1 MRRIL
6 TQQLRKFTM
15 SNPEKSVS
23 PIPAISSDQNSEASA
38 LKRQKPV
45 RPLRES
51 KKQRD
56 ELGFRLKQQS
66 VDKNVL
72 VSTGEKTKTIH
83 EEETEG
89 AHYEIDGPLRRVTPY
104 FFTYL
109 TYCKL
114 RWRDRKLI
122 DIFVDEFRDKDPEF
136 YRKAIA
142 EGRVL
147 LNKSPSNIDS
157 IVRNGDLISHRLHRH
172 EPAVTSRPIKIVF
185 EDENMIAIDKPS
197 GMPVHPA
204 GRYRYNTITKIMQHE
219 NGITV
224 HPCNRLDRLTSG
236 LMFLGKNAKGAESM
250 VKQMRER
257 SVRKEYIA
265 RVKGKFPLGSH
276 TMDKPLTTASPKHAL
291 NVVDLENGKPAETEF
306 VRISHDAKSDTSI
319 VKCHPLTGRT
329 HQIRVHLQYLGHP
342 IANDPIYSSEF
353 IWGSP
358 ELGKGNNG
366 ISDPGIVSR
375 LDTIGKTRACSTW
388 IHPQE
393 DGEVLGNDEC
403 PECNVPLYTDPG
415 PNDLDLWL
423 HAYKYEAADKSWSF
437 KVDYPEWALSPH
449 RPFMELALENAK
461 KCGETQTQFNVGAVL
476 VLDGEILETGHSREL
491 PGNTHAEQCALE
503 KYFARTGSKDVPE
516 GTELYTTMEPCSYR
530 LSGNLPCVE
539 RVLASNIKTCF
550 VGIVEP
556 DTFVKENTGKKK
568 LAEAGVEYIH
578 IPGYE
583 DECLRVAKLGHEKME
598 LTK

>member
-1 MRRIL
+1 MVRQISTFFR
-6 TQQLRKFTM
+6 M
-15 SNPEKSVS
+15 SSTGATPSVAAESVKSTTENNPSV
-23 PIPAISSDQNSEASA
+23 
-38 LKRQKPV
+38 KKQKPS
-45 RPLRES
+45 RPLREL

-66 VDKNVL
+66 VDKNHL
-72 VSTGEKTKTIH
+72 ASTGGNNKTIH

-122 DIFVDEFRDKDPEF
+122 DIFIDEFRDKEPEF

-147 LNKSPSNIDS
+147 LNKTPSSIDS
-157 IVRNGDLISHRLHRH
+157 VVKNGDLISHRLHRH
-172 EPAVTSRPIKIVF
+172 EPSVTSRPIKIVF
-185 EDENMIAIDKPS
+185 EDENIIAIDKPS
-197 GMPVHPA
+197 GLPVHPA

-219 NGITV
+219 HGITV
-224 HPCNRLDRLTSG
+224 HPCNRLDRLTLG

-265 RVKGKFPLGSH
+265 RVKGQFPLGMH
-276 TMDKPLTTASPKHAL
+276 KIDKPLSTASPKHGL

-306 VRISHDAKSDTSI
+306 FRISYDPKSDTSI

-329 HQIRVHLQYLGHP
+329 HQIRVHLQYMGHP
-342 IANDPIYSSEF
+342 IANDPIYSSEY
-353 IWGSP
+353 IWGNP
-358 ELGKGNNG
+358 DLGKGNNG
-366 ISDPGIVSR
+366 LQDPVLVDR
-375 LDTIGKTRACSTW
+375 LDTIGKSRACSTW
-388 IHPQE
+388 IHPEE
-393 DGEVLGNDEC
+393 DGEVLSDKLCDEC
-403 PECNVPLYTDPG
+403 QVPLYTDPG

-423 HAYKYEAADKSWSF
+423 HAYKYEAEDQLWSY

-476 VLDGEILETGHSREL
+476 VLNGEILETGHSREL

-503 KYFARTGSKDVPE
+503 KYFKRTGNTDVPE
-516 GTELYTTMEPCSYR
+516 GTEIYTTMEPCSFR

-539 RVLASNIKTCF
+539 RILATNIKTCF
-550 VGIVEP
+550 VGVVEP

-568 LAEAGVEYIH
+568 LSDAGVEYVH

-583 DECLRVAKLGHEKME
+583 EECLRVAKLGHDKIGLEDK
-598 LTK
+598 KA

>member
-6 TQQLRKFTM
+6 TQQLRKFNM

-23 PIPAISSDQNSEASA
+23 PIPAISSDQNFEAQA

-45 RPLRES
+45 RPPRES

-276 TMDKPLTTASPKHAL
+276 TVDKPLTTASPKHAL

-306 VRISHDAKSDTSI
+306 VRISYDAKSDTSM

-423 HAYKYEAADKSWSF
+423 HAYRYEAADKSWSY

-583 DECLRVAKLGHEKME
+583 DECLRVAKLGHEKIE

>member
-6 TQQLRKFTM
+6 TQKLRKFNM
-15 SNPEKSVS
+15 INPEKSVS
-23 PIPAISSDQNSEASA
+23 PIPAISSDQNSEAQA

-72 VSTGEKTKTIH
+72 ISTGEKTKTIH

-89 AHYEIDGPLRRVTPY
+89 ANYEIEGPLRRVTPY

-185 EDENMIAIDKPS
+185 EDKNMIAIDKPS

-276 TMDKPLTTASPKHAL
+276 TVDKPLTTASPKHAL
-291 NVVDLENGKPAETEF
+291 NVVDLEKGKPAETEF
-306 VRISHDAKSDTSI
+306 VRISYDAKSDTSI

-403 PECNVPLYTDPG
+403 LECNVPLYTDPG

-423 HAYKYEAADKSWSF
+423 HAYRYEAADKSWSY

>member
-6 TQQLRKFTM
+6 TQQLRKFNM
-15 SNPEKSVS
+15 SNPENSVG
-23 PIPAISSDQNSEASA
+23 PIPVIGSDQDSEAQA

-45 RPLRES
+45 RPPRES

-89 AHYEIDGPLRRVTPY
+89 AHYEIEGPLRRVTPY

-122 DIFVDEFRDKDPEF
+122 NIFVDEFRDKDPEF

-185 EDENMIAIDKPS
+185 EDKNMIAIDKPS

-276 TMDKPLTTASPKHAL
+276 TVDKPLTTASPKHAL

-306 VRISHDAKSDTSI
+306 VRISYDAKSDTSI

-423 HAYKYEAADKSWSF
+423 HAYKYEAADKSWSY

-449 RPFMELALENAK
+449 RPFMELALEKAK